1 MVEHGVQMVGRD
13 VQMVE
18 RVKSYAKKTREKKE
32 GGLGWELGS
41 PSLFPPLSPLVFF
54 PVNFSPALYYLNAW
68 NRLRRSQKNT
78 CFYENSSALCTSC
91 ITLFRTFLWRPL
103 HDYDVKP
110 PNARASKYEDKFE
123 TPYPFS
129 FWNWIKSLR
138 VQLQE
143 KAPAFDK
150 LSGSK

>member
-1 MVEHGVQMVGRD
+1 MVD
-13 VQMVE
+13 
-18 RVKSYAKKTREKKE
+18 RVKSYARETRGEKE
-32 GGLGWELGS
+32 GRTRRERGT
-41 PSLFPPLSPLVFF
+41 PPPFPLWSPLVFF
-54 PVNFSPALYYLNAW
+54 FLVTFFARAPLSERLKQATTTTTTTTTSKNYWFYA
-68 NRLRRSQKNT
+68 NR
-78 CFYENSSALCTSC
+78 SALCTSC

-110 PNARASKYEDKFE
+110 PNARAWTYEDKFE
-123 TPYPFS
+123 KNFPFS

-150 LSGSK
+150 LSESK